1 MLAENLAE
9 KLASNGFGSGDIAGI
24 LIKKGWQQ
32 IAAILAIHKLGGIYL
47 PLNVL
52 SPYSRNRDI
61 LADSGAKVL
70 ITAIGDAE
78 SQKLYSGDITVV
90 EVEDK
95 YSSAHT
101 VSPAK
106 PYELAYIIYTS
117 GTTGKPKGAAL
128 LHSGAVNTIL
138 DVNRRLSVTNED
150 KTIAISDLS
159 FDLSVY
165 DIFGMFA
172 AGGTI
177 VMPEQDRIREPSHWA
192 ELLEK
197 YHVTLWNTVPMFMQM
212 FLSYLE
218 FNELKDKSPLR
229 AMLLS
234 GDWIPLTIRQDTDK
248 YLGGCDIYG
257 LGGATEASVWSNIFK
272 VDKVDPEWKSIP
284 YGKPLANQRYYVLNS
299 MMQECPVNVV
309 GDLYIGGAGIALCYW
324 RDETNT
330 SASFTEH
337 PVTGER
343 LYKTGDMAMY
353 RADGNIEFCGRD
365 DGQVKINGFRIEL
378 EEINKQIAEDS
389 AVKQAASVVRGN
401 EIYSF
406 AVLEGNTISEAI
418 ISRLREVLPA
428 YMIPSDII
436 FTDKL
441 PLTGNGKVDRKQL
454 INMITEKTDEPA
466 ENEEF
471 TERESEIR
479 SLWANV
485 IGTDRIRRN
494 DEFIRIGG
502 SSLAA
507 VRLINL
513 INNEYA
519 VEMTISDFY
528 QNSTVAKLAEYID
541 AQLGDEEIGSL

>member
-1 MLAENLAE
+1 M
-9 KLASNGFGSGDIAGI
+9 
-24 LIKKGWQQ
+24 
-32 IAAILAIHKLGGIYL
+32 
-47 PLNVL
+47 
-52 SPYSRNRDI
+52 
-61 LADSGAKVL
+61 
-70 ITAIGDAE
+70 
-78 SQKLYSGDITVV
+78 
-90 EVEDK
+90 
-95 YSSAHT
+95 
-101 VSPAK
+101 
-106 PYELAYIIYTS
+106 
-117 GTTGKPKGAAL
+117 
-128 LHSGAVNTIL
+128 
-138 DVNRRLSVTNED
+138 
-150 KTIAISDLS
+150 
-159 FDLSVY
+159 
-165 DIFGMFA
+165 
-172 AGGTI
+172 
-177 VMPEQDRIREPSHWA
+177 
-192 ELLEK
+192 
-197 YHVTLWNTVPMFMQM
+197 
-212 FLSYLE
+212 
-218 FNELKDKSPLR
+218 
-229 AMLLS
+229 
-234 GDWIPLTIRQDTDK
+234 
-248 YLGGCDIYG
+248 
-257 LGGATEASVWSNIFK
+257 
-272 VDKVDPEWKSIP
+272 
-284 YGKPLANQRYYVLNS
+284 
-299 MMQECPVNVV
+299 
-309 GDLYIGGAGIALCYW
+309 
-324 RDETNT
+324 
-330 SASFTEH
+330 
-337 PVTGER
+337 TGER

-378 EEINKQIAEDS
+378 EEINKQIAADS

-406 AVLEGNTISEAI
+406 AVLEGNTTSEAI
-418 ISRLREVLPA
+418 ISRLKEVLPA

-479 SLWANV
+479 ALWANV